1 MNKMYLALALLFVG
15 AASSLS
21 ADQNIADYIR
31 LNYCSVITPITTA

>member
-21 ADQNIADYIR
+21 ADQNIANYIKV
-31 LNYCSVITPITTA
+31 NYCSVATPIATA